1 MDEIFWSSGYI
12 KMEMGLSLNAL
23 IHRRNS
29 AVVAV
34 GGPFDGSPL
43 FHKSNSKFQNSRDAD
58 PMDCQLW
65 GYLSAC
71 EGNSNTTPSL
81 STGNRRTPRSATLF
95 LTSGFLMIGLELS
108 LLGIAC

>member
-43 FHKSNSKFQNSRDAD
+43 FHKSNSKFQNSRGERDR
-58 PMDCQLW
+58 PQKR
-65 GYLSAC
+65 
-71 EGNSNTTPSL
+71 E
-81 STGNRRTPRSATLF
+81 RTERLIYRNGA
-95 LTSGFLMIGLELS
+95 
-108 LLGIAC
+108 